1 MKKQIST
8 LLASIL
14 LVVSLL
20 VAVPAFAAD
29 SDFPEPNWGNIQDI
43 SVYVNGEYDPNYV
56 ETVYDQESD
65 AHTFTYIGSG
75 KLTGWEF
82 PWSVEGTDYELI
94 SESGNSVTLRFIN
107 EYHGIP
113 YVNVLVDFGTDSA
126 PSGESG
132 SSSGTADDAQTAAQ
146 GDSTAS
152 SGESTQNTA
161 ETETTS
167 APETGAASNI
177 VPVAAVTVLCVAVVA
192 VIVVVAVRRKKNG

>member
-29 SDFPEPNWGNIQDI
+29 SDFPEPNWGYIQDI
-43 SVYVNGEYDPNYV
+43 SVYVNGKYDPDHV

-82 PWSVEGTDYELI
+82 PWSVEGMDYELL

-126 PSGESG
+126 SSGTQG
-132 SSSGTADDAQTAAQ
+132 SSSDTADDAQTAAQ

-152 SGESTQNTA
+152 SGENTQNTA

-167 APETGAASNI
+167 APETGAENI
-177 VPVAAVTVLCVAVVA
+177 VPVVSVTVLCAAVVA
-192 VIVVVAVRRKKNG
+192 VIVVVAVRRKKKG